1 MGVSPRS
8 PTSGSR
14 PSSVVWMQW
23 RCLLSPSRQKSWGN
37 AWRHC
42 PTTMMTNSGSPPW
55 RSWVSEARHE
65 VSFLGLDKALK
76 HDHNILQTEIIGWI
90 LMFFFNVI
98 PAGFDT
104 EGLSSAVWPGGET
117 EALTRLERH
126 LERKV
131 SQVRYCHYCLFYDKT
146 SPKTRFFSL
155 FVVWKPWKAFGF
167 CNV

>member
-23 RCLLSPSRQKSWGN
+23 RCLLSPSRRKSWGN

-42 PTTMMTNSGSPPW
+42 PTTMMTSSGSPPW

-76 HDHNILQTEIIGWI
+76 HDHNILQTEIVGWI
-90 LMFFFNVI
+90 LMFFLMWSLQVLI
-98 PAGFDT
+98 LRVCPQLCGQ
-104 EGLSSAVWPGGET
+104 GERPKPSHDLRGT
-117 EALTRLERH
+117 WRGRSVKSNKDSMTKH
-126 LERKV
+126 L
-131 SQVRYCHYCLFYDKT
+131 Q
-146 SPKTRFFSL
+146 
-155 FVVWKPWKAFGF
+155 KPDSWIYL
-167 CNV
+167 